1 MLPPR
6 HLRLS
11 TLAIAAALL
20 AACGGKSPSGA
31 PSATASISAAP
42 AVTALEIG
50 ELNPGTGAAITS
62 GQKAIVQYTGWLYE
76 TSAPD
81 KKGKEFDS
89 SRKSGQPFSFVVG
102 AGQVIKG
109 WDQGVL
115 GMKVG
120 GSRRLTIPAELAY
133 GDVGAGG
140 IIPPGATLVFDV
152 DLIGI
157 E

>member
-1 MLPPR
+1 M
-6 HLRLS
+6 
-11 TLAIAAALL
+11 
-20 AACGGKSPSGA
+20 
-31 PSATASISAAP
+31 SATASISAAP
-42 AVTALEIG
+42 AATALEIS
-50 ELNPGTGAAITS
+50 ELNPGTGAAITD

-81 KKGKEFDS
+81 KKGREFDS
-89 SRKSGQPFSFVVG
+89 SSSGQPFRFVVG

-152 DLIGI
+152 DLIAI